1 MSILLLYSF
10 RMNLREKHAK
20 HLADL
25 RAYYEDELRELRKAL
40 SRTLDGSNVVTEQS
54 VQSTVNYHL
63 LDAENKHL
71 LDKCRTLEDELDEY
85 RVYVFL
91 FKLSA

>member
-1 MSILLLYSF
+1 MYSF
-10 RMNLREKHAK
+10 RINLREKHAK

-40 SRTLDGSNVVTEQS
+40 SKTLQGSSASPEQTNQS
-54 VQSTVNYHL
+54 VNLHL

-71 LDKCRTLEDELDEY
+71 IDKCRTLEDELDEY
-85 RVYVFL
+85 RG
-91 FKLSA
+91 